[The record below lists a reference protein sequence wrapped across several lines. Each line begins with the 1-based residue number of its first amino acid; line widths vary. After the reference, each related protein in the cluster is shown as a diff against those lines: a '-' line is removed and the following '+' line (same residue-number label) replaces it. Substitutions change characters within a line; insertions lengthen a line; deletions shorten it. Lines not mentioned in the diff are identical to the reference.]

1 MRKSYICVFC
11 FLLAGLAGMNLEAQT
26 FRAGAVFGVN
36 ASQINGDFIAGFDK
50 LGLHM
55 GLKVVNDL
63 TERVS
68 WTTELLYSERGS
80 RAGSQFGDP
89 FKISVNYVE
98 IPVMIV
104 LKDWLK
110 DDFYKMWFEAGLSAG
125 RIINDKVEAT
135 GGSAI
140 LEGLNQTDVSI
151 IGGATIF
158 SSENLGFTL
167 RYTHSLNLLRDERK
181 NPNLSRYRGYFITLR
196 AVYLF

>member
-1 MRKSYICVFC
+1 MRKSYICTFC
-11 FLLAGLAGMNLEAQT
+11 LLLVSSNLLKAQT

-50 LGLHM
+50 LGLHL
-55 GLKVVNDL
+55 GLKVVSDL
-63 TERVS
+63 TERIS

-80 RAGSQFGDP
+80 RAGTQFGDP

-110 DDFYKMWFEAGLSAG
+110 EDFYKMWFEAGLSGG
-125 RIINDKVEAT
+125 RIISDKVETT
-135 GGSAI
+135 GGSVT

-151 IGGATIF
+151 IGGATVF

-167 RYTHSLNLLRDERK
+167 RYTQSINLLRDQRK